1 MGHVRPGPKCLLHPS
16 AGDPTC
22 SLGWQVRGPQAL
34 ALGSI
39 WVGPRTG
46 TPCFPFYN
54 GITPVTVT
62 TGGCQGLP
70 LPHRPLRT
78 AGPLSPATSGC
89 PLSGKEEDSRPLSQG
104 PVWPSGRLRPY
115 QGPGLFPA
123 VLQGCCRTGQAGPQ
137 SGPFPKD
144 SGSWELWGKVH
155 LAKVWKMK
163 QQPRDRPASVSFGLF
178 YSATPFL
185 EQSSALVTSPSSAV
199 KGARVAAGRSEVRAA
214 GWAGP
219 QTLRRRRQHLQG
231 GAGRPHSAQESWES
245 QQVEVERSL

>member
-1 MGHVRPGPKCLLHPS
+1 MSGPSPPPPSTPHSRTLISGHIRLPIVWEGRGQQASVPGPC
-16 AGDPTC
+16 
-22 SLGWQVRGPQAL
+22 L
-34 ALGSI
+34 ALRAS
-39 WVGPRTG
+39 P
-46 TPCFPFYN
+46 
-54 GITPVTVT
+54 
-62 TGGCQGLP
+62 P
-70 LPHRPLRT
+70 LPGPWPLPGCT
-78 AGPLSPATSGC
+78 AGLLQDGA
-89 PLSGKEEDSRPLSQG
+89 SR
-104 PVWPSGRLRPY
+104 
-115 QGPGLFPA
+115 
-123 VLQGCCRTGQAGPQ
+123 PQ

-144 SGSWELWGKVH
+144 SGSWEVWGKVH

-163 QQPRDRPASVSFGLF
+163 QQPKDRPASVSFGLF

-185 EQSSALVTSPSSAV
+185 EQSSALVTGPSSAV

>member
-1 MGHVRPGPKCLLHPS
+1 MSGPSPPPPSTPHSRTLISGHIRLPIVWEGRGQQASVPGP
-16 AGDPTC
+16 G
-22 SLGWQVRGPQAL
+22 
-34 ALGSI
+34 
-39 WVGPRTG
+39 
-46 TPCFPFYN
+46 
-54 GITPVTVT
+54 
-62 TGGCQGLP
+62 
-70 LPHRPLRT
+70 
-78 AGPLSPATSGC
+78 
-89 PLSGKEEDSRPLSQG
+89 
-104 PVWPSGRLRPY
+104 WPSRRLRPY

-163 QQPRDRPASVSFGLF
+163 QQPKDRPASVSFGLF

-185 EQSSALVTSPSSAV
+185 EQSSALVTGPSSAV